1 MVSSSQL
8 RRFPRPEGLPLSP
21 EVLHELCDVGV
32 PEPFL
37 SFEPTAHLQ
46 YLDEN
51 PSLLIFGTLSRPVGG
66 DLDQHQLFCCLSLPD
81 GHVLDC
87 QRGRDPLVVNASLS
101 LFRETAR
108 AVMSRFP
115 LPLDLDS
122 PEGADKKVADELE
135 SLIASVDPIALSEAG
150 FWFEFLW
157 DVRIGDYRDGI

>member
-1 MVSSSQL
+1 MLSSLPL
-8 RRFPRPEGLPLSP
+8 RRFPRPEGLSLSS

-37 SFEPTAHLQ
+37 EFEPSAHLQ

-51 PSLLIFGTLSRPVGG
+51 PSLLIFGTLSRPMGG
-66 DLDQHQLFCCLSLPD
+66 DLDKHQLFCCLSLPN
-81 GHVLDC
+81 GQVLDC
-87 QRGRDPLVVNASLS
+87 QRGREPALVNASLS

-122 PEGADKKVADELE
+122 GDDADNKVADELE
-135 SLIASVDPIALSEAG
+135 SLIAAVDPVALSEVG

-157 DVRIGDYRDGI
+157 DVRNGDYRDGI